1 MIRTLAALAAGLV
14 VGLGSGCASLQA
26 PPPDEAASAAAAPAP
41 ASPPAP
47 SASPLRVSVQAPRE
61 LRILLERYLDVARL
75 AELARGESLDASE
88 LDRLVAAAPAQA
100 RELLQTEGYFDA
112 QVTARRDGLDL
123 RLDVEPGPRTAV
135 SRLTLEMQ
143 GPLADAAEA
152 GDARA
157 AQLMRNW
164 TRDWRMPVS
173 TPFRN
178 ADWGSAKADALTR
191 LHTAGYASADY
202 SGTAA
207 AVDVETHSARLFAV
221 ADSGPLY
228 RAGDLQ
234 ISGLV
239 HQDEQTVRNLAG
251 FAPGAPLTENLLL
264 DFQERLR
271 AADLYN
277 AVSVDFKPD
286 PTQAE
291 ATPVSV
297 RLSELPRQVWT
308 FGVGVSADNGP
319 RTSVEH
325 RHRRA
330 FGWAATTRNKLEL
343 ARRHQAWNGEI
354 STHPL
359 RKQYRWLLGG
369 EIDRLEGDDD
379 TVESQSLRLGRAL
392 NTPRID
398 RFSFVEL
405 ERSSRRV
412 TVARAAIPEGREV
425 AVSLNQHAVWRK
437 LNDLLLPTRAYSLS
451 LQAGVGYATGNPGAN
466 GLFTRAY
473 GRLIGYTPLPGGW
486 FGQARVEAGQV
497 FRPDEVPVP
506 DSKQF
511 RAGGDESVRGYAF
524 RSLGPEVA
532 GVVDSGD
539 VLLTGSVEVA
549 RPIVASLPSVW
560 GALFVDAGR
569 AAMHWRDLDPA
580 VGYGVGVR
588 WRGPVGALRVDLAYG
603 EELRKFRLHFSIG
616 ITY

>member
-1 MIRTLAALAAGLV
+1 MTRGLAALAAGLLI
-14 VGLGSGCASLQA
+14 GLGSGCAALSPA
-26 PPPDEAASAAAAPAP
+26 PPEAAAAPASADAAAP
-41 ASPPAP
+41 AAAPP
-47 SASPLRVSVQAPRE
+47 PLRVTVQAPRE
-61 LRILLERYLDVARL
+61 LRSLLEQYLDVARL
-75 AELARGESLDASE
+75 RELARGETVEPAE

-112 QVTARRDGLDL
+112 RVSTQRDGDEL
-123 RLDVEPGPRTAV
+123 RLSVEPGPRAV
-135 SRLTLEMQ
+135 VRKLTLDMQ
-143 GPLADAAEA
+143 GPLAEAAEG

-157 AQLMRNW
+157 AGLLGDWKRG
-164 TRDWRMPVS
+164 WRMPES

-178 ADWGSAKADALTR
+178 PDWSSAKTDALTR
-191 LHTAGYASADY
+191 LHTAGYASAGY

-207 AVDVETHSARLFAV
+207 SVDVETASVRLFVV

-228 RAGDLQ
+228 RAGE
-234 ISGLV
+234 IEVSGLV

-251 FAPGAPLTENLLL
+251 FGPGTPLTEAALL

-271 AADLYN
+271 AANLYN
-277 AVSVDFKPD
+277 AVSVDFRPD
-286 PTQAE
+286 PAQAD
-291 ATPVSV
+291 ATPISV
-297 RLSELPRQVWT
+297 RLTELPRQVWT
-308 FGVGVSADNGP
+308 LGVGVSADNGP

-343 ARRHQAWNGEI
+343 ARRHQAWTGEI

-359 RKQYRWLLGG
+359 ARQYRWLLGAG
-369 EIDRLEGDDD
+369 VDRQEGDDD
-379 TVESQSLRLGRAL
+379 IVQSYGLRLGRAL

-398 RFSFVEL
+398 RFSFVEV

-412 TVARAAIPEGREV
+412 TSPGSDIPDSREV
-425 AVSLNQHAVWRK
+425 ALSLNQHGVWRK
-437 LNDLLLPTRAYSLS
+437 LDDLLLPTRGYSLS
-451 LQAGVGYATGNPGAN
+451 LQAGVGYATGSPGSN

-486 FGQARVEAGQV
+486 FGQARLEAGQV
-497 FRPDEVPVP
+497 FRPDDVPVP

-511 RAGGDESVRGYAF
+511 RAGGDESVRGYAY
-524 RSLGPEVA
+524 RSLGPQVD

-539 VLLTGSVEVA
+539 VLLTGSLELA

-569 AAMHWRDLDPA
+569 AAAHWRDLDP
-580 VGYGVGVR
+580 VLGYGVGVR
-588 WRGPVGALRVDLAYG
+588 WRGPIGALRVDLAYG

-616 ITY
+616 VTY